1 MLGHA
6 EMRTIITDLAA
17 AIETRSLL
25 QWILRLRRRSGP
37 YTTQDEAE
45 ANNVEGSQYRSAS
58 GSKVPPGDLLPAV
71 TSRTHP
77 EMRMSS
83 REMRDIFKSMAR
95 LADQRR
101 LTGKHVQKGGKL
113 ICVGVNKNDLERA
126 HVHVPLSKGYPWLT
140 KSYSYGPI
148 GGNSGRTATTTAT
161 PGGSGSFAG
170 YDTPTLPKSSLG
182 GIGRTDLQKTVKY
195 RYTRTR
201 KGVVDDGLPPV
212 TLRRRYSL

>member
-1 MLGHA
+1 M
-6 EMRTIITDLAA
+6 
-17 AIETRSLL
+17 AIPKVDKPHEETSAGPSSSGKKGFTSWISSLL
-25 QWILRLRRRSGP
+25 CGGSRANKIDTPVHARTRRNENDYYGSGSSHRDAQPLAVDPSTKGPIRTVYDSRRGRGLPDSFSPHRL
-37 YTTQDEAE
+37 
-45 ANNVEGSQYRSAS
+45 ANNVEGCQYRSAA
-58 GSKVPPGDLLPAV
+58 GSKVPSGDLLPAV

-126 HVHVPLSKGYPWLT
+126 HVHVPLSKAYPWLT

-148 GGNSGRTATTTAT
+148 GGTLVTV
-161 PGGSGSFAG
+161 SF
-170 YDTPTLPKSSLG
+170 
-182 GIGRTDLQKTVKY
+182 IV
-195 RYTRTR
+195 
-201 KGVVDDGLPPV
+201 
-212 TLRRRYSL
+212 